1 MEVAQTPQSALP
13 QTFASSMNTGSME
26 EEDPY
31 YAKLGEFY
39 TEWITL
45 KEENEKAKDEED
57 NKPFRSV
64 TSYRRSNVFVGF
76 VGAFRSCTLYTF
88 RLSYASTHFC
98 LCPLYYTNKSLVR
111 QEIR

>member
-1 MEVAQTPQSALP
+1 MEVAQTPQSTLP
-13 QTFASSMNTGSME
+13 QTFASPMNTGSME

-64 TSYRRSNVFVGF
+64 TSCRRSNVFCRFCWGF
-76 VGAFRSCTLYTF
+76 
-88 RLSYASTHFC
+88 
-98 LCPLYYTNKSLVR
+98 
-111 QEIR
+111 